1 MKVTFL
7 IARQMKDKVFK
18 TIAISIALLQILL
31 SELVCKAVFGS
42 YVLFETSGKII
53 EEAINEGRI
62 KPFPRTTR
70 TERIK

>member
-42 YVLFETSGKII
+42 YVLFETSGSVG
-53 EEAINEGRI
+53 AGATSGRDEQSI
-62 KPFPRTTR
+62 K
-70 TERIK
+70 